1 MALGRSESYVGHGRG
16 TQTRVRKWLQG
27 WAPVAAGT
35 CVARVLGA
43 GMTGDP
49 AMLAMGCVEDIEVMP
64 RKGRRIINH
73 PENAQLQKGGRSKN
87 GHHDGLDLTP
97 QVKIF
102 IITKFKPARIIQV
115 FSKCSIVI
123 MYNQHTSSYTRML
136 LGCFNLFQLNFS
148 IFKRKKCEA
157 VQVPF

>member
-1 MALGRSESYVGHGRG
+1 MSSNTPKLISNNSDRCNNTFLSSPGVKIELNVKSNLNLLCYFSNIKGGAMALGRSESYVGHGRG

-64 RKGRRIINH
+64 AIIL
-73 PENAQLQKGGRSKN
+73 EE
-87 GHHDGLDLTP
+87 LTGVELAAIP
-97 QVKIF
+97 PGVA
-102 IITKFKPARIIQV
+102 P
-115 FSKCSIVI
+115 
-123 MYNQHTSSYTRML
+123 L
-136 LGCFNLFQLNFS
+136 
-148 IFKRKKCEA
+148 
-157 VQVPF
+157 P